1 MDCHSESP
9 LAISYPDLPLVAGNR
24 VECSCVFE
32 ARNNDSGKAE
42 CLVSCMDQSIYYV
55 AEDSVSE
62 IALAVAV
69 RSAFQLGT
77 NPGPDRSL
85 RFRTRDGWTSSIDT
99 SRNMSRLTHSLTLR
113 SWARTPT
120 AVFPRGDLRGVATI
134 AWFCTGGPWDCC

>member
-9 LAISYPDLPLVAGNR
+9 LAISYPGLPLVAGNR

-85 RFRTRDGWTSSIDT
+85 RSFPQQR
-99 SRNMSRLTHSLTLR
+99 SRGLLFGPGMAGRLRSTLR
-113 SWARTPT
+113 GACL
-120 AVFPRGDLRGVATI
+120 V
-134 AWFCTGGPWDCC
+134 